1 MKPVPH
7 ASTAHV
13 WSTWGRRQGGGGFL
27 ECQSTLSQFRPCLN
41 LKTPRHRFDEFPEHS
56 IVHWHL
62 HVHAT
67 SMSLVFFDY
76 VYTKH
81 TFTSVVILESFL
93 VLARALPFGMDLLR
107 ALQVLFAVMI
117 VLVSEG
123 KSLFAEAY
131 EDIFDAVH
139 QQVEVQKEEF
149 WQVCP
154 RPKSCAAKVS
164 VLFVFRPCLW
174 WWRYT
179 LSGVLLFWELCKR

>member
-1 MKPVPH
+1 
-7 ASTAHV
+7 
-13 WSTWGRRQGGGGFL
+13 
-27 ECQSTLSQFRPCLN
+27 
-41 LKTPRHRFDEFPEHS
+41 
-56 IVHWHL
+56 
-62 HVHAT
+62 
-67 SMSLVFFDY
+67 MSLVFFDY

-93 VLARALPFGMDLLR
+93 VLARALPISMDLLW

-139 QQVEVQKEEF
+139 QQVEMQKREF

-179 LSGVLLFWELCKR
+179 LSRVLLFESYAKDSICHCNNYAVTIIYHLINITCSFSVNYPQIIANASIISAFSL